1 MIPYA
6 QGGLL
11 AKIHADG
18 QVLGEE
24 YTAEGI
30 DVTALADEQLFA
42 VWPRSWANRPSRG
55 RTKEKGRK
63 TVFSLQTLAALTL
76 GTTMM
81 FEAWGYMLP
90 QQNPTDLLILVN
102 KTNKAPAVP
111 VTLVK
116 PNVQPTR
123 ESASENIYMRPEAA
137 AALEA
142 LFAGAAEDGLTLY
155 ATSGYRSYSTQK
167 AIFERKLDRMS
178 EKQANL
184 SVAKPSYSEHQT
196 GLAMD
201 IEGETTKGTGLTEAF
216 GESPE
221 GIWAAK
227 HCAEYG
233 FIIRYPKDKTKITGY
248 IYEPWHLRY
257 VGREAAQ
264 EITALDVTFEEYI
277 AMVRSDRI
285 QWLQEETQYDDQ
297 NP

>member
-1 MIPYA
+1 M
-6 QGGLL
+6 
-11 AKIHADG
+11 
-18 QVLGEE
+18 
-24 YTAEGI
+24 
-30 DVTALADEQLFA
+30 
-42 VWPRSWANRPSRG
+42 
-55 RTKEKGRK
+55 
-63 TVFSLQTLAALTL
+63 FSLQTLAALTL

-90 QQNPTDLLILVN
+90 QQDPTDLLILVN

-184 SVAKPSYSEHQT
+184 SVAKPGYSEHQT
-196 GLAMD
+196 GLTMD

-221 GIWAAK
+221 GIWAAE